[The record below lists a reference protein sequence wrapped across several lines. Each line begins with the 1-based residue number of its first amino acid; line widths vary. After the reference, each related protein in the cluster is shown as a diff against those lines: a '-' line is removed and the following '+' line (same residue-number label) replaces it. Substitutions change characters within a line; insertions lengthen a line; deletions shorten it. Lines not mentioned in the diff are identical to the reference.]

1 MKILSLL
8 IVSLVLMTVWGNA
21 QAGIWKT
28 NTTSSSNGFNDY
40 RIYIPSDLPKG
51 HKPSLVVMLHGCDQ
65 NAEEFAKGSHI
76 EALAEKE
83 KFIALFPEQNIL
95 NNAMR
100 CWNWY
105 VPAYNSRYGES
116 QSIISMVDTIIEKYN
131 IDSENVF
138 AGGMSA
144 GASMVSILG
153 NCYPERFKALA
164 SNDGTQ
170 FYATSSGMD
179 FISVVMKG
187 ASNTPASAAKTGFEC
202 SRSVENKPK
211 QMPIIIF
218 YGMNS
223 PLMSP
228 IHATQIEDE
237 MKDFNDYLDNGKK
250 DNSNIKSK
258 NVYAVAATKV
268 SYGYKLYTTTNQDNQ
283 VFIERY
289 MIDNLGHDWSGGVSG
304 VKYNDSKGP
313 DATALMIK
321 FFKSFGL

>member
-1 MKILSLL
+1 MLQL
-8 IVSLVLMTVWGNA
+8 ITSLVLLMLTTVFANV
-21 QAGIWKT
+21 QAGTWKT
-28 NTTSSSNGFNDY
+28 GTTSSSNGLNDY
-40 RIYIPSDLPKG
+40 RIYIPDNMPKG
-51 HKPSLVVMLHGCDQ
+51 HKPALVVMLHGCDQ
-65 NAEEFAKGSHI
+65 NAEDFAKGSHI
-76 EALAEKE
+76 EQLAEKE
-83 KFIALFPEQNIL
+83 KFIALFPEQNIMS
-95 NNAMR
+95 NAMR

-105 VPAYNSRYGES
+105 LPAYNSRYGES
-116 QSIISMVDTIIEKYN
+116 QSIMSMVDSMIEKYN

-170 FYATSSGMD
+170 YYATATGMD
-179 FISVVMKG
+179 FIDVVMKG
-187 ASNTPASAAKTGFEC
+187 ATITSAVAAKTGFEC
-202 SRSVENKPK
+202 SKFVENKPK
-211 QMPIIIF
+211 QMPMVIF
-218 YGMNS
+218 YGLNS

-250 DNSNIKSK
+250 DNSNVKSK
-258 NVYAVAATKV
+258 AVVTVAPTKT
-268 SYGYKLYTTTNQDNQ
+268 SYGYKLYTTTNNDNQ

-321 FFKSFGL
+321 FFKKFGL